1 MSAGQRGL
9 TGSGS
14 GWIGPRWDRR
24 LLLWSGALVAAFG
37 ITSGVV
43 QVGAGPVA
51 PGGRAAAAGTVTVT
65 VNGSAMKDGGAGST
79 LLAGCSIDVGVSGLG
94 PGAHRVGV
102 TVAATEPSGS
112 GTVVNVEEPEVTGA
126 FDTGSRNLS
135 TVLADGFRRSGN
147 GYHLRVTAAVGGV
160 AVASAPYWL
169 ACGAVQHAGHA
180 VQIALSVEWVD
191 RAGKA
196 LAGPP
201 KGIAKSYRLD
211 ATSSQGSGRCAY
223 TGRELVCRYVATTED
238 STADTAAPPAGL
250 RVSGLGTY
258 VLVEHGL
265 PSQWTPSLATVGQ
278 FAADPAIRQW
288 WAVGDDAGVTPLVRG
303 SSESGGGPPLVAH
316 VVVNRQLP

>member
-1 MSAGQRGL
+1 M
-9 TGSGS
+9 
-14 GWIGPRWDRR
+14 
-24 LLLWSGALVAAFG
+24 ALVATLGISGGIVQFG
-37 ITSGVV
+37 PGL
-43 QVGAGPVA
+43 AGPA
-51 PGGRAAAAGTVTVT
+51 RAAAGGTVTVT
-65 VNGSAMKDGGAGST
+65 VNGSAMKGGGAGST
-79 LLAGCSIDVGVSGLG
+79 LLPGCSIDVGVSGLAA
-94 PGAHRVGV
+94 GAHRVGV
-102 TVAATEPSGS
+102 VVAAAEPSGS
-112 GTVVNVEEPEVTGA
+112 GPVVSVDEPEVTGT

-135 TVLADGFRRSGN
+135 TLLAGGFTRSGN
-147 GYHLRVTAAVGGV
+147 GYHLRVTAAVDGV

-191 RAGKA
+191 RSGKV

-211 ATSSQGSGRCAY
+211 ATSGQGSGRCTY
-223 TGRELVCRYVATTED
+223 TGSELVCRYIATTEG
-238 STADTAAPPAGL
+238 SSAETAAPPAGL

-265 PSQWTPSLATVGQ
+265 PSQWSPSLATVGQ

-288 WAVGDDAGVTPLVRG
+288 WAVGDDAEVTPLVRG
-303 SSESGGGPPLVAH
+303 SSGSGGGPPLVAH

>member
-1 MSAGQRGL
+1 MS
-9 TGSGS
+9 
-14 GWIGPRWDRR
+14 
-24 LLLWSGALVAAFG
+24 
-37 ITSGVV
+37 SGVV
-43 QVGAGPVA
+43 QVGPGPIGSGA
-51 PGGRAAAAGTVTVT
+51 RAAAAGAVTVT
-65 VNGSAMKDGGAGST
+65 VNGAPLKGGGAGST

-94 PGAHRVGV
+94 AGAHRVGV
-102 TVAATEPSGS
+102 TVSATEPSGS
-112 GTVVNVEEPEVTGA
+112 GAVVSVDEPEVTGA

-135 TVLADGFRRSGN
+135 TVLTGGFRRSGN
-147 GYHLRVTAAVGGV
+147 GYHLRVTAAVDGV
-160 AVASAPYWL
+160 TIASAPYWL

-223 TGRELVCRYVATTED
+223 TARELVCRYRATTED
-238 STADTAAPPAGL
+238 STADAAAPPLGV

-258 VLVEHGL
+258 VVVEHGL
-265 PSQWTPSLATVGQ
+265 PSQWSPSLATVGQ
-278 FAADPAIRQW
+278 FAADPTIRQW
-288 WAVGDDAGVTPLVRG
+288 WAVGEDAGVAPLVRG
-303 SSESGGGPPLVAH
+303 PSESGGGPPLIAH